1 MSAEGDLIFY
11 DFGMMCETAKSK
23 DDLVDVFFGIYEKDT
38 NKACVDGDGITGLTV
53 HVAESLATWGKHPGA
68 GLIQIP
74 ASVSLRRK
82 PDLHDIHGIRSTL
95 RFPSRLLTFPMGWP
109 PSSAAA

>member
-23 DDLVDVFFGIYEKDT
+23 DDLLDVFFGIYEKDT

-53 HVAESLATWGKHPGA
+53 RVAQSLATWGKHPGA

-74 ASVSLRRK
+74 ASIPLRRK
-82 PDLHDIHGIRSTL
+82 PGLHGTYGIRSTL
-95 RFPSRLLTFPMGWP
+95 RFPSRLLPLPMGWA
-109 PSSAAA
+109 PSNAAA